1 LTRAAIAAVFAALL
15 LAGCGGGAKV
25 GSCIDAQNK
34 VVDCGSSESKAKLV
48 SDQEKSDA
56 IACIV
61 IDDPPQRKVTVDG
74 HKFCADPGK
83 R

>member
-1 LTRAAIAAVFAALL
+1 
-15 LAGCGGGAKV
+15 
-25 GSCIDAQNK
+25 
-34 VVDCGSSESKAKLV
+34 VDCGSSQSKAKLV

-56 IACIV
+56 TACIV
-61 IDDPPQRKVTVDG
+61 IDDPPQREVTVEG